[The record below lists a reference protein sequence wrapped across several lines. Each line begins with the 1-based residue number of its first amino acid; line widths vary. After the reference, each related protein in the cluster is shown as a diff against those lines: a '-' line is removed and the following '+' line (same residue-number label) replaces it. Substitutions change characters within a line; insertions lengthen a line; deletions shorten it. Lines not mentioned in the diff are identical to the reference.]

1 MTEIQSVPFTI
12 DPELSDIRKG
22 WITIS
27 GVIRVEPGGIVLEYQ
42 TSFATLDRSGISQR
56 SISLDDLTRVDYR
69 RGIFGAKVILQ
80 AKSLAVF
87 DGMPGSLEN
96 RLVLSIARRD
106 RPVAKAIGWQL
117 GTMLENRKLLRARD
131 ENPDRP

>member
-27 GVIRVEPGGIVLEYQ
+27 GVLRMEQGGIVLEYR
-42 TSFATLDRSGISQR
+42 TSVATLERSEISQR

-69 RGIFGAKVILQ
+69 RGIFGAKLILQ

-87 DGMPGSLEN
+87 DGMPGSSED
-96 RLVLSIARRD
+96 RLVLGITRRD
-106 RPVAKAIGWQL
+106 RPEAKVIGWQL
-117 GTMLENRKLLRARD
+117 VTLLENRKLIR
-131 ENPDRP
+131 

>member
-27 GVIRVEPGGIVLEYQ
+27 GVLRIEPGNVVLEYR
-42 TSFATLDRSGISQR
+42 TSFVEQSDIIER
-56 SISLDDLTRVDYR
+56 SISLDDLMRADYR
-69 RGIFGAKVILQ
+69 RGIFGAKLILQ

-87 DGMPGSLEN
+87 DGMPGTSED
-96 RLVLSIARRD
+96 RLVLGIARRD
-106 RPVAKAIGWQL
+106 RAAANVIGWQL
-117 GTMLENRKLLRARD
+117 GTLIENRKLVR
-131 ENPDRP
+131 

>member
-27 GVIRVEPGGIVLEYQ
+27 GVLRIEPGNVVLEYR
-42 TSFATLDRSGISQR
+42 TSFVEQSDIIER
-56 SISLDDLTRVDYR
+56 SISLDDLMRADYR
-69 RGIFGAKVILQ
+69 RGIFGAKLILQ

-87 DGMPGSLEN
+87 DGMPGTSED
-96 RLVLSIARRD
+96 RLVLGIARRD
-106 RPVAKAIGWQL
+106 RAAANVIGWQL
-117 GTMLENRKLLRARD
+117 GTLIENRKLAR
-131 ENPDRP
+131 

>member
-27 GVIRVEPGGIVLEYQ
+27 GILRLEPGRVVLEYR
-42 TSFATLDRSGISQR
+42 TSFVEQSDIIER
-56 SISLDDLTRVDYR
+56 SISLDDLMRADYR
-69 RGIFGAKVILQ
+69 RGIFGAKLILQ

-87 DGMPGSLEN
+87 DGMPGTSED
-96 RLVLSIARRD
+96 RLVLGIARRD
-106 RPVAKAIGWQL
+106 RAAAHVIGWQL
-117 GTMLENRKLLRARD
+117 GTLIENRKLV
-131 ENPDRP
+131 P

>member
-27 GVIRVEPGGIVLEYQ
+27 GVLRMEPGNVVLEYR
-42 TSFATLDRSGISQR
+42 TSFVEQSDIIER

-69 RGIFGAKVILQ
+69 RGVFGAKLILQ
-80 AKSLAVF
+80 ARSLAVF
-87 DGMPGSLEN
+87 DGMPGTSED
-96 RLVLSIARRD
+96 RLVLGIARRD
-106 RPVAKAIGWQL
+106 RPAAKVIGWQL
-117 GTMLENRKLLRARD
+117 GTLLENRKLIR
-131 ENPDRP
+131 